1 MPKRPTIIDVAKLAG
16 VSKATVARVVN
27 GQKDIVSQE
36 TQDRVME
43 AVDKLGYERNSI
55 AGSLRTDKTYM
66 IALSIPD
73 ITNPFWPEVTRGVQ
87 DTLETSEYAVVTVNS
102 DWDAAR
108 ELKYLKM
115 VRRNRFDGLII
126 NPTDANNT
134 HFHDMEVPIVLL
146 GSGNGYAGYD
156 SVGSDTESAVQTA
169 LNYLHS
175 LGHRRIAL
183 IAGLSVRR
191 KNTNRYHTYVD
202 FLARHHLRLD
212 PDLVIHGDFSLQAG
226 RDAMRQLLSLPH
238 PPTAVFA
245 ANDIIAIGAMQTA
258 ASMNWRIPEDI
269 SIIGMDDI
277 YMASTALPPLTTIAK
292 PKYEI
297 GVEAARLLLARLEM
311 GDEIPIQSVRLPC
324 ELVVRGSTAPP
335 AEGTDR
341 A

>member
-1 MPKRPTIIDVAKLAG
+1 MD
-16 VSKATVARVVN
+16 
-27 GQKDIVSQE
+27 
-36 TQDRVME
+36 
-43 AVDKLGYERNSI
+43 AVDKLGYERNLI

-87 DTLETSEYAVVTVNS
+87 DTLETSEYGVVTVNS

-126 NPTDANNT
+126 NPTDANNM

-156 SVGSDTESAVQTA
+156 SVGSDTESAVQIA
-169 LNYLHS
+169 LNYLYS

-183 IAGLSVRR
+183 IAGQSVRR
-191 KNTNRYHTYVD
+191 KNTSRYHSYVD
-202 FLARHHLRLD
+202 FLARNHLKLD
-212 PDLVIHGDFSLQAG
+212 PDIVVHGDFSLQAG
-226 RDAMRQLLSLPH
+226 QDAMRQLLNLPQ

-258 ASMNWRIPEDI
+258 NSLNWRIPEDI
-269 SIIGMDDI
+269 SIIGMDNI

-297 GVEAARLLLARLEM
+297 GVQAARLLLARLEP
-311 GDEIPIQSVRLPC
+311 GSELPTQSVRLPC

-335 AEGTDR
+335 AEGRNYT
-341 A
+341 

>member
-1 MPKRPTIIDVAKLAG
+1 MPKRPTIVDVAKLAG

-27 GQKDIVSQE
+27 GQHDIVSQE
-36 TQDRVME
+36 TQKRVVD
-43 AVDKLGYERNSI
+43 AIDKLGYERNSI
-55 AGSLRTDKTYM
+55 AGSLRTDKTFM

-108 ELKYLKM
+108 ELKYLRM

-126 NPTDANNT
+126 NPTDASST
-134 HFHDMEVPIVLL
+134 YFRDMEVPIVLL

-156 SVGSDTESAVQTA
+156 SVGSDTESAVQIA
-169 LNYLHS
+169 LDYLYS

-183 IAGLSVRR
+183 IAGLSARR
-191 KNTNRYHTYVD
+191 KNTSRYHSYVA
-202 FLARHHLRLD
+202 FLARNQLKLD
-212 PDLVIHGDFSLQAG
+212 PELVVHGDFSLQAG
-226 RDAMRQLLSLPH
+226 QDAMRQLLSLPH
-238 PPTAVFA
+238 PPSAVFA

-258 ASMNWRIPEDI
+258 AAMNWRIPEQI

-277 YMASTALPPLTTIAK
+277 YMASTSLPPLTTIAK

-297 GVEAARLLLARLEM
+297 GVEAARLLLARLEY
-311 GDEIPIQSVRLPC
+311 GDDLPIRAVRLPC

-335 AEGTDR
+335 AEMTSR
-341 A
+341 L

>member
-1 MPKRPTIIDVAKLAG
+1 MPRRPTIIDVAKLAG

-27 GQKDIVSQE
+27 GQIDIVSQE
-36 TQDRVME
+36 TRERVME

-102 DWDAAR
+102 DWDADR

-126 NPTDANNT
+126 NPTDANST
-134 HFHDMEVPIVLL
+134 HFRDMEVPIVLL

-156 SVGSDTESAVQTA
+156 SVGSDTESAVQIA
-169 LNYLHS
+169 LDYLYG

-183 IAGLSVRR
+183 IAGLSARR
-191 KNTNRYHTYVD
+191 KNTSRYHSYVD
-202 FLARHHLRLD
+202 FLARNHLKLD
-212 PDLVIHGDFSLQAG
+212 PDLVAHGDFTLQAG
-226 RDAMRQLLSLPH
+226 RDAMRQLLTLPQ

-245 ANDIIAIGAMQTA
+245 ANDVIAIGAMQTA
-258 ASMNWRIPEDI
+258 DAMNWRIPEDV

-277 YMASTALPPLTTIAK
+277 YLASTALPPLTTIAK

-297 GVEAARLLLARLEM
+297 GVEAARLLRGRVKYGADL
-311 GDEIPIQSVRLPC
+311 PIQSVRLPC
-324 ELVVRGSTAPP
+324 ELVVRGSTARP
-335 AEGTDR
+335 AEKTGR